1 MIKTICDVN
10 KDYIQFL
17 LDVSEKILRRFIS
30 QESINYFITEKFT
43 EKLND
48 QYFDVEFKKYN
59 ISWPCYRAMQ
69 HIYFENYDK
78 LNITGEKAKTILT
91 EIRFFFL
98 KKAIIDS
105 TKDKNDFLTYENCL
119 EKNLMKKN

>member
-1 MIKTICDVN
+1 
-10 KDYIQFL
+10 
-17 LDVSEKILRRFIS
+17 
-30 QESINYFITEKFT
+30 
-43 EKLND
+43 
-48 QYFDVEFKKYN
+48 
-59 ISWPCYRAMQ
+59 MQ
-69 HIYFENYDK
+69 QIYLENYDK